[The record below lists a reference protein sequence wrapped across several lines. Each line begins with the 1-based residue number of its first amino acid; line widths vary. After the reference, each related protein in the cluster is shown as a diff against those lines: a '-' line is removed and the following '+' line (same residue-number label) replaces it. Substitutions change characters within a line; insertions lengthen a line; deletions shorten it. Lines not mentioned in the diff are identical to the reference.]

1 MAVTE
6 DVLRPIVAEIGVDA
20 PLDRLWQFMTSEG
33 TAPNWLGCMNYHAAV
48 GATFHMQ
55 PDAAKRQAGDPSG
68 ATHCDII
75 TLKPPH
81 KFDFSWYMPGTPQT
95 MVEIS
100 LFSEGNSRSFVRLVH
115 SGWEQFPADAMR
127 AIHEQL
133 AIGWRD
139 GVLPS
144 LKRGAE
150 QL

>member
-6 DVLRPIVAEIGVDA
+6 DVLRPILAEAGIEA
-20 PLDRLWQFMTSEG
+20 PIERVWQTMTSEG
-33 TAPNWLGCMNYHAAV
+33 TVPNWLGCLNYHAAV

-55 PDAAKRQAGDPSG
+55 RDAAKSKAGDVSG

-100 LFSEGNSRSFVRLVH
+100 LFSEGASRSFVRLVH
-115 SGWEQFPADAMR
+115 SGWEQFPVDMVR
-127 AIHEQL
+127 AIHDQL

-139 GVLPS
+139 TVLPN
-144 LKRGAE
+144 LKRAAE
-150 QL
+150 SA